1 MSIARSASEG
11 GTKKDDSPA
20 KFAPKAYSGD
30 RNQYQAFRD
39 SIELFFLVNDKFSS
53 DDKKIAFILSLLN
66 NGEAQTWR
74 TNYLRKQ
81 RTNGLLTFPLFSE
94 FLAELDK
101 TFKRKH
107 EEDEA
112 LFNLNQMKQLP
123 KEDADTAITRFK
135 EQASLAGVSL
145 TDQPRLAIDYL
156 RSVLHPSLVDKISL
170 NIDEPKTFEEWA
182 DLAVRYD
189 NTWRKSQLLKATRG
203 PPRNNFGNF
212 NRGNLRPFARTPR
225 RDPNAM
231 DVDAITTDKRTQLMK
246 SGSCFICE
254 KQGHRANECPENR
267 NRNTNTNSSSN
278 SNRTPTFQKTSA
290 KDTYRNI
297 RALLASHTIE
307 EEAEIMKMA
316 EEIDE
321 KDF

>member
-1 MSIARSASEG
+1 MSLARSASKG
-11 GTKKDDSPA
+11 GTKKDDSSA
-20 KFAPKAYSGD
+20 KFTLKPYSGD
-30 RNQYQAFRD
+30 QNLYQAFRD
-39 SIELFFLVNDKFSS
+39 SIELFFLINDKFAN
-53 DDKKIAFILSLLN
+53 DDKKITFILSLLN

-74 TNYLRKQ
+74 TNYIRKQ

-94 FLAELDK
+94 FLIELDK

-107 EEDEA
+107 EEDKA

-145 TDQPRLAIDYL
+145 TEQPRLAIDYL

-212 NRGNLRPFARTPR
+212 NRGNL
-225 RDPNAM
+225 
-231 DVDAITTDKRTQLMK
+231 
-246 SGSCFICE
+246 
-254 KQGHRANECPENR
+254 
-267 NRNTNTNSSSN
+267 
-278 SNRTPTFQKTSA
+278 
-290 KDTYRNI
+290 
-297 RALLASHTIE
+297 
-307 EEAEIMKMA
+307 
-316 EEIDE
+316 
-321 KDF
+321 